1 MSESVANLKLAVLID
16 ADNAS
21 PDTLSPI
28 LTDVARHGTAYVR
41 RIYGNWA
48 SSNLSGWRNLVHEH
62 ALTPMQQFAVT
73 AGKNATDI
81 ALMIDDMDLLYSG
94 RFGGFCIVSSDSD
107 FSRLASRLRE
117 SGLRVFGY
125 GRAQT
130 PISFRRACDEFIDVA
145 LLAKT
150 AVATTGKQLAVQ
162 SGGAAQP
169 RSRRSAKLAEVAVA
183 AHDSAAADSEATP
196 SKPRRS
202 RRGRATKA
210 AETSASGQE
219 APPAPEIGDDT
230 ATERPRVAASALLGA
245 ALGNLDADQDGFVQL
260 SELSTMVRRLDPEFD
275 VRAYGTNQFIKLVR
289 LQSNLELQTREVGG
303 RPFHF
308 VRAVDADGEDDAAA
322 EPQAHRRALE
332 DRELADD
339 DL

>member
-1 MSESVANLKLAVLID
+1 MSESVPNLKLAVLID

-21 PDTLSPI
+21 PDTLGPI

-48 SSNLSGWRNLVHEH
+48 SSNLSGWRTLVHEH

-73 AGKNATDI
+73 AGKNATDS
-81 ALMIDDMDLLYSG
+81 ALIIDAMDLLYTG

-145 LLAKT
+145 LLART
-150 AVATTGKQLAVQ
+150 AVAATG
-162 SGGAAQP
+162 P
-169 RSRRSAKLAEVAVA
+169 HTAVA
-183 AHDSAAADSEATP
+183 RAKSTDAKPARAARASKAAADSSAAGPEAGSETT
-196 SKPRRS
+196 KAPRGS
-202 RRGRATKA
+202 RRTKPAAVAADGNGPLEAATV
-210 AETSASGQE
+210 
-219 APPAPEIGDDT
+219 PADPAGDDG
-230 ATERPRVAASALLGA
+230 AAERPRVAASALLSA
-245 ALGNLDADQDGFVQL
+245 ALGNLDADQDGYVQL

-289 LQSNLELQTREVGG
+289 MQPGLELQTRDVGG
-303 RPFHF
+303 RPLHF
-308 VRAVDADGEDDAAA
+308 VRAIDADETDSDAST
-322 EPQAHRRALE
+322 H
-332 DRELADD
+332 
-339 DL
+339 

>member
-1 MSESVANLKLAVLID
+1 MSENVPNLKLAVLID

-21 PDTLSPI
+21 PDTLGPI

-48 SSNLSGWRNLVHEH
+48 SNNLSGWRTLVHEY

-73 AGKNATDI
+73 AGKNATDS
-81 ALMIDDMDLLYSG
+81 ALIIDAMDLLYTG

-130 PISFRRACDEFIDVA
+130 PISFRRACDEFIDVG
-145 LLAKT
+145 LLAS
-150 AVATTGKQLAVQ
+150 AARAATGKHKAVGASKGAEAKVAGAAKGTKARPAPQSDATGPATQAARTGRRAKAAAVQ
-162 SGGAAQP
+162 P
-169 RSRRSAKLAEVAVA
+169 EP
-183 AHDSAAADSEATP
+183 EP
-196 SKPRRS
+196 
-202 RRGRATKA
+202 
-210 AETSASGQE
+210 QE
-219 APPAPEIGDDT
+219 AQGQAEPAEDPQP
-230 ATERPRVAASALLGA
+230 ERPRVAAGALLLA

-289 LQSNLELQTREVGG
+289 LQAGLEVQTRDLGG

-308 VRAVDADGEDDAAA
+308 VRAVDGEELEL
-322 EPQAHRRALE
+322 EPIPF
-332 DRELADD
+332 
-339 DL
+339 